1 MEAPGLELALNWRM
15 DRPSEPPVKFYN
27 QQFSNQMNFDRT
39 SELLSNDCNVVKIV
53 IDINEKLR

>member
-27 QQFSNQMNFDRT
+27 KQFSNQMNFDRT

-53 IDINEKLR
+53 IDIK